1 MVFRWHYGSRSC
13 SLASGSN
20 LEIALLLP
28 LICFVFITVE
38 GSVLLGLVKVNIRS
52 YACGFALVISIQN
65 HAENFA
71 RKEVISN

>member
-1 MVFRWHYGSRSC
+1 MVFRWQYGSRSC

-38 GSVLLGLVKVNIRS
+38 GSVLLGLVQVNIRS
-52 YACGFALVISIQN
+52 NACDVASVISIQN
-65 HAENFA
+65 HAENFC
-71 RKEVISN
+71 

>member
-1 MVFRWHYGSRSC
+1 MVFGWHYGSRSC

-38 GSVLLGLVKVNIRS
+38 GSVLLGLVQVNIRS
-52 YACGFALVISIQN
+52 HACGVASVISIQN
-65 HAENFA
+65 HAENFC
-71 RKEVISN
+71 